1 VQREQA
7 PIENEANGDAVAAR
21 REAGKEGRWEMEEM
35 GEREGKGREGKGREW
50 KGREGKGREGKGV
63 EAVR

>member
-7 PIENEANGDAVAAR
+7 PIENEADGDAVAAR
-21 REAGKEGRWEMEEM
+21 REAGKEWRWEMEEM
-35 GEREGKGREGKGREW
+35 GGREGKGREG